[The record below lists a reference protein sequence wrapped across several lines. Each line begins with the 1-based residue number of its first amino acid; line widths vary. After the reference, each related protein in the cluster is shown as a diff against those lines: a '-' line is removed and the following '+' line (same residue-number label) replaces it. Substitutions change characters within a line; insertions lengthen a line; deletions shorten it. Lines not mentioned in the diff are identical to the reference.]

1 MKNLLV
7 VAALVLF
14 PLFASAQGETLLTP
28 DGTLYTIQEQSAFS
42 AGAANGT
49 DSVQLLLS
57 IRRGG
62 EIERQIV
69 PATLSPGV
77 HSDAALA
84 YDAES
89 GMLYIFWLRYTAIM
103 ESKLLFTAI
112 DQDGNWRDVTEFGQP
127 FDYRQNLRIAV
138 TRKVL
143 GVADRLESGI
153 TVHATWWETDTHD
166 GKESAKYAAIA
177 IENGRVE
184 VNFLD
189 LTPFLENGKAADLAA
204 TREDLGALRH
214 PVLFASPKHESVL
227 LTFGDP
233 ATNRLNRV
241 RIYPVRPPKSDGRIR
256 IPVGRGEGGVGAPRF
271 SVNANSTMN
280 ALQGNDNDN
289 LAFYVRETSNV
300 RYVVLRNGEWTE
312 ARTIAL
318 DEQITAPAAVEPP
331 PGKRKLIRFPA
342 KRKAGARAP
351 AFLFCAGCVR
361 SAASSASPR

>member
-1 MKNLLV
+1 MKKLLV

-14 PLFASAQGETLLTP
+14 PLFVSAQGETLLTP

-62 EIERQIV
+62 DIDRQIV
-69 PATLSPGV
+69 PATLSSGV
-77 HSDAALA
+77 HRNAALA
-84 YDAES
+84 YDSES
-89 GMLYIFWLRYTAIM
+89 GMLYIFWLRYTALM
-103 ESKLLFTAI
+103 ESKLLFTSI
-112 DQDGNWRDVTEFGQP
+112 DREGNWSDPTEFGNP
-127 FDYRQNLRIAV
+127 FDYRENLRIAV

-143 GVADRLESGI
+143 GAADRLESGI
-153 TVHATWWETDTHD
+153 TVHATWWETDTHG
-166 GKESAKYAAIA
+166 GKESAQYAAIA
-177 IENGRVE
+177 IENGKVE

-189 LTPFLENGKAADLAA
+189 LAKFLDAGAAADLAA
-204 TREDLGALRH
+204 TREELGALRH

-227 LTFGDP
+227 LTFGNP

-271 SVNANSTMN
+271 NVTANSNMN

-289 LAFYVRETSNV
+289 LAFYVRDAAQV

-318 DEQITAPAAVEPP
+318 DEQITAPAAVDA
-331 PGKRKLIRFPA
+331 IR
-342 KRKAGARAP
+342 R
-351 AFLFCAGCVR
+351 LVNEN
-361 SAASSASPR
+361 